1 MNSNQTYWESLIG
14 KYLSGNYTTEEEIE
28 LHNWIQAD
36 PDHQEAFERYQKIWN
51 HSAKEIS
58 IGKSDVEEGWDVV
71 SRSIQ
76 KDQSNGAIPKKS
88 AKRIQW
94 PSMYI
99 VRTAAIV
106 LILVLGG
113 ITLYKQLLPQKE
125 AQIFVSADTNEI
137 EQHMLPDG
145 SIVWINSA
153 SEIKYDPLFQ
163 EREVE
168 LIKGEAFFDVVKNP
182 ENPFSVITYLSKTT
196 VLGTRFNLR
205 LVDKSQDVELF
216 VEEGKVAFEVHDQK
230 SSTHIVQPG
239 ESAKLEAASQKIQK
253 ESNGDV
259 NQLSWKTKQLV
270 FDHKAMAVVLPQI
283 EKYFGVRFQVTNPG
297 ILNCT
302 FRSTFDKPTL
312 NEVLETL
319 RIGLN
324 AKIHHTDDHYL
335 IDALPCH

>member
-14 KYLSGNYTTEEEIE
+14 KYLSGNYTPEEDIE

-36 PDHQEAFERYQKIWN
+36 TDHQETFERYQKIWN

-76 KDQSNGAIPKKS
+76 KDQSSGAKQKKS
-88 AKRIQW
+88 AKGFQW
-94 PSMYI
+94 HSIYL

-106 LILVLGG
+106 LILVIGG

-125 AQIFVSADTNEI
+125 TQIFVSADTNEI

-163 EREVE
+163 ERKVE
-168 LIKGEAFFDVVKNP
+168 LIKGEAFFDVEKNP
-182 ENPFSVITYLSKTT
+182 EKPFSVITHSSKTT

-205 LVDKSQDVELF
+205 LAAKSQDVELY
-216 VEEGKVAFEVHDQK
+216 VEEGKVAFEINNQK
-230 SSTHIVQPG
+230 STTHIVQPG
-239 ESAKLEAASQKIQK
+239 ESAKLKAVSQTIQK
-253 ESNGDV
+253 ELNGDV

-283 EKYFGVRFQVTNPG
+283 EKYFDVRFQVTDPG

-302 FRSTFDKPTL
+302 FKSTFDKPTL

-324 AKIHHTDDHYL
+324 AKIHLADDHYL